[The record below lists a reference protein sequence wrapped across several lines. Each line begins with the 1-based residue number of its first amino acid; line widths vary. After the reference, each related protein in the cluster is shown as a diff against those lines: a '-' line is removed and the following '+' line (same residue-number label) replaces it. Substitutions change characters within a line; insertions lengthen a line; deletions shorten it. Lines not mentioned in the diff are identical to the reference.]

1 MPNRLPHWSR
11 VSSLLALVG
20 GLSGCAQDGSVGAR
34 PEAVVY
40 GEDDRTDVYA
50 HPDASLRALATT
62 SIVALMNSTDLT
74 EEVDGT
80 FTYDTSFTHGEA
92 YGLCS
97 DQRFVEQP
105 IAAFCSGTL
114 VAPDVIV
121 TAGHCIDSGP
131 DPDEVPNCADTS
143 LVFDYLYTADGEL
156 AELEADDVYNCV
168 EVLAREN
175 GTLDYAYVRLDR
187 PVVGHSP
194 ADLSAGLGAT
204 CRSVADGDAVSVLGF
219 GAGLPLK
226 IDDGGNVTD
235 ESTDGS
241 YFFHTSLD
249 TFGGNS
255 GSGVFDADGNM
266 VGVLSAGA
274 TDYVTRAGEAC
285 DEVNVLPESAGQ
297 EVIGHVLP
305 TLFAYCNE
313 ASDPDADLCALLDT
327 ACPDGPDGGGSGG
340 EGSSC
345 SVSASSTGGNS
356 VSLAFLALLGLT
368 LGRRVSRKRGSAE

>member
-1 MPNRLPHWSR
+1 MPHSLSHWSR
-11 VSSLLALVG
+11 VSSLLAIVG
-20 GLSGCAQDGSVGAR
+20 ALSGCAQDGSVGSR

-40 GEDDRTDVYA
+40 GDDDRTDVYA
-50 HPDASLRALATT
+50 HPDSSLRALATT
-62 SIVALMNSTDLT
+62 SIVALMQSAALT
-74 EEVDGT
+74 EETDGT
-80 FTYDTSFTHGEA
+80 FSYDTSFTHGEA
-92 YGLCS
+92 YNLCS
-97 DQRFVEQP
+97 DQRFIEQP

-114 VAPDVIV
+114 VAPEVIV
-121 TAGHCIDSGP
+121 TAGHCVEDMT
-131 DPDEVPNCADTS
+131 DCLETS

-168 EVLAREN
+168 EILAREN
-175 GTLDYAYVRLDR
+175 GTLDYAYLRLDR
-187 PVVGHSP
+187 PVVGHAP
-194 ADLSAGLGAT
+194 ADISAGIGAT
-204 CRSVADGDAVSVLGF
+204 CRSVSDGDAVSVLGF

-235 ESTDGS
+235 ESTDGT

-274 TDYVTRAGEAC
+274 TDYVTRAGEGC
-285 DEVNVLPESAGQ
+285 DEVNVLAESQGG

-327 ACPDGPDGGGSGG
+327 ACPDGPDGEGGG

-345 SVSASSTGGNS
+345 SASASSTGGS
-356 VSLAFLALLGLT
+356 GVSLAFLGLLGLV
-368 LGRRVSRKRGSAE
+368 LGRRVSRKRGSAV